1 LNQSDINLRN
11 DKIVIIG
18 LGYVGLT
25 LALFINKLGFKVH
38 AIEKNQVI
46 SSQLESGITDIL
58 DDGLQEILTKSSHEK
73 MIIINQDFTNIIG
86 RNIFIIT
93 VGTPIDPNNFLYNQ
107 IEEVKGL
114 LVKYIQDGDLVILR
128 STLKIG
134 TSEMLYTELRTLTGK
149 NFSMAT
155 CPERTIEGNAIQELA
170 TLPQIISGINES
182 SLDAADQF
190 FSALGVETVKVENT
204 SAAEFIKL
212 ATNTYRDLNF
222 AFGNELALIADEYG
236 VNAWKAIK
244 QANHKYPRSNI
255 QFPGLT
261 GGPCLEK
268 DPCILAISAH
278 EKGQNATITLAARNL
293 NLTLPEKSIHKVLM
307 HPNFEDRVR
316 ENFLILGLAFKGNP
330 PTKDVRGSMAFAI
343 ARIIKEKIPNANVT
357 GWDPLIT
364 DCHEINLNANLD
376 SALALADVIFV
387 QNNNTDLVKL
397 FKMKAK
403 NNLKNGTIIF
413 DFWNVF
419 DHSDLPEQSHLI
431 SLGGGT
437 L

>member
-1 LNQSDINLRN
+1 
-11 DKIVIIG
+11 
-18 LGYVGLT
+18 
-25 LALFINKLGFKVH
+25 
-38 AIEKNQVI
+38 
-46 SSQLESGITDIL
+46 
-58 DDGLQEILTKSSHEK
+58 
-73 MIIINQDFTNIIG
+73 
-86 RNIFIIT
+86 
-93 VGTPIDPNNFLYNQ
+93 
-107 IEEVKGL
+107 
-114 LVKYIQDGDLVILR
+114 
-128 STLKIG
+128 
-134 TSEMLYTELRTLTGK
+134 
-149 NFSMAT
+149 MAT